1 MHLSPEIRRP
11 LFTRS
16 KRTRH
21 RRNSEMLARL
31 GILKRDKSVGGIG
44 YAAAETRYL
53 NWQPWLSDKLSS
65 EKITVDD
72 SSPDGTDRI
81 RVVFDK
87 GQVVQTDPSSTV
99 VFIGGG

>member
-53 NWQPWLSDKLSS
+53 NWQPWLDFQFHRVALSS
-65 EKITVDD
+65 
-72 SSPDGTDRI
+72 GRI
-81 RVVFDK
+81 FN
-87 GQVVQTDPSSTV
+87 TN
-99 VFIGGG
+99 